1 MVLGPLYVKYSSVY
15 VKYLSVYGKYS
26 DPSSPGT
33 LSWLPCCRFTT
44 AILSATVLMA

>member
-15 VKYLSVYGKYS
+15 GKYPSAYGKYS

-33 LSWLPCCRFTT
+33 LSWLPCCTFM